1 MHRSLVVVTT
11 AALAFGGC
19 SDLRLFVTP
28 EGNIAVGPNGA
39 ATAGPGEGRGGER
52 DQPPPERHVSRS
64 AFDNWQPPP
73 MGVLPPD
80 GYLRHSSTA
89 VVVPAGGLGI
99 TLRAS
104 DTIVPSWGGD
114 FYVRVDLTAGQPGE
128 RPPARDIA
136 IVIDPTDR
144 ASLARS
150 RRLAAAIFETLRP
163 GDRATVISTAGGQ
176 VLVPLVPYAGAP
188 LLIERTSRIE
198 RGDQDPSFASLAAA
212 LEQAVTL
219 LGPTRESDARMR
231 RVIVMSGSR
240 ALIDAETRDWI
251 RAATDGHI
259 DVSLVPFTRGAAER
273 FERLGLMTQAMSL
286 PVPDNDDAHERATV
300 TELSALPELP
310 VVGEDVVFSIDSL
323 PGPTHLIET
332 AGAQSVW
339 TPEGGQV
346 PLGTVHAGED
356 RTFVLRGMV
365 PAWRAGMDYELAVH
379 VRWHDERGDHHTRTV
394 FRAQFSG
401 SPVEYAESRHGDVL
415 QYVSLLN
422 TLSNVQAALTRD
434 DSATFQSLRQP
445 AMMQSRSLVLWA
457 VEHHDEIMGEQATLL
472 ETLLRSAPATW
483 WLASN

>member
-1 MHRSLVVVTT
+1 MLRSLVAVTT
-11 AALAFGGC
+11 IALALGGC
-19 SDLRLFVTP
+19 SDVRLFVTP
-28 EGNIAVGPNGA
+28 EGNIAVGPRGA

-64 AFDNWQPPP
+64 AFDDWQPPP

-89 VVVPAGGLGI
+89 VVLPAGGLGI

-104 DTIVPSWGGD
+104 DSIVPSWGGD
-114 FYVRVDLTAGQPGE
+114 FYVRVDLTSGPSSE
-128 RPPARDIA
+128 RPPARDLA

-150 RRLAAAIFETLRP
+150 RRLAAALFETLRP
-163 GDRATVISTAGGQ
+163 GDRATVISTIGGQ
-176 VLVPLVPYAGAP
+176 ILVPLVPYAGMP
-188 LLIERTSRIE
+188 LLVERTSRID
-198 RGDQDPSFASLAAA
+198 RSDQDPTLAAA
-212 LEQAVTL
+212 LERALTL
-219 LGPTRESDARMR
+219 LGPSREASPRLR
-231 RVIVMSGSR
+231 RVIVLSGSR

-259 DVSLVPFTRGAAER
+259 EISLVPFSRGAAER
-273 FERLGLMTQAMSL
+273 FQRLGLMTQAMSL
-286 PVPDNDDAHERATV
+286 PVPDDDDLHERATIA
-300 TELSALPELP
+300 ELSALPELP
-310 VVGEDVVFSIDSL
+310 VVGENVVFSIDSL

-339 TPEGGQV
+339 TPEGGEV

-365 PAWRAGMDYELAVH
+365 PSWRAGMDYELTVH
-379 VRWHDERGDHHTRTV
+379 VRWHDERGDHRAQTV

-401 SPVEYAESRHGDVL
+401 SPSEYAESRHGDVL

-445 AMMQSRSLVLWA
+445 AMMQSRSLVVWA
-457 VEHHDEIMGEQATLL
+457 VEHHDEIMGEQASLL
-472 ETLLRSAPATW
+472 ETLLRSAPVTW